1 MDDSQLYPAL
11 PFPSSFYHDL
21 PSTAVP
27 WAVLPRSSLTCIAL
41 PYTASLPCLVPR
53 LALLCLALPLL
64 ALYWAGS
71 SSLVLPYS
79 SSPCHATPPYQ
90 TALRVPT
97 LHCLFA
103 FLAFSCTTNF
113 RPALPAPLTFY
124 RAAPLRPAVPNHALS
139 YSLSCPSS
147 PYYALPLLSQPCFSC
162 SAGAALLCFPIG
174 LAFMKRKIKILCI
187 FKTIVGSKHSAVLAQ
202 QPAIPDSNNIV

>member
-103 FLAFSCTTNF
+103 FLAFFLHYQFSPCPACT
-113 RPALPAPLTFY
+113 PHLLP
-124 RAAPLRPAVPNHALS
+124 R
-139 YSLSCPSS
+139 CPSS
-147 PYYALPLLSQPCFSC
+147 PCRAQPCIVIFSVL
-162 SAGAALLCFPIG
+162 SLLALLC
-174 LAFMKRKIKILCI
+174 LAPPLPALFFLLCWCC
-187 FKTIVGSKHSAVLAQ
+187 LALLPNWTCIHEKENQ
-202 QPAIPDSNNIV
+202 NSLYF